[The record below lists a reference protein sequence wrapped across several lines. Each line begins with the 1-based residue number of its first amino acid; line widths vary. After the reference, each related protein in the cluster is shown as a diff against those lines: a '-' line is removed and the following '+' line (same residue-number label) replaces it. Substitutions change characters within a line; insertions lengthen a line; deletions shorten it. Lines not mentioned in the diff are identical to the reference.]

1 MYHIFHK
8 KARGVSQ
15 ITVKFITLGCKTNFY
30 ESEALSQLFTDA
42 GYTVTNEKCADIL
55 IINTCTVTG
64 TGAAKSR
71 KLIRKAR
78 RENPNAVLAV
88 MGCLSQTEPESLKTE
103 NIDVLIGNKH
113 RDEIVSLCEAALC
126 GKKTEKIENILK
138 ETEFEELGIVHRQS
152 RIRAEIKIEDGCNNF
167 CSYCKIPYARG
178 PVRSRSLD
186 NIKKEAAILSNCG
199 EIVLTGIHIGSYG
212 KDLNDGTKLIDVIEA
227 VAESSNVK
235 RLRLGSLEPVMIDEE
250 FVRRASK
257 LKNLC
262 PQFHLSLQSGCDN
275 TLKAMRRRYSTDD
288 FRTAV
293 KNLRS
298 SFLDVAITTDLIV
311 GFPGE
316 TEADFE
322 ASKAFCEEI
331 GFSQMHIFPYSKR
344 EGTIAATLP
353 NQVDENEKNRRTH
366 IMLDLAANM
375 KEDFYKRYIGR
386 TLPVLFEQKKG
397 NLFIGYTPN
406 YMEVRAT
413 SDKDLCGKCAD
424 AKILSYDRENEY
436 LAGIAL

>member
-1 MYHIFHK
+1 M
-8 KARGVSQ
+8 
-15 ITVKFITLGCKTNFY
+15 GCKTNFY
-30 ESEALSQLFTDA
+30 ESEAVAQLFKEA
-42 GYTVTNEKCADIL
+42 GYTITTEKYADIC

-88 MGCLSQTEPESLKTE
+88 MGCLAQTEAESLRKE

-113 RDEIVSLCEAALC
+113 RKEIVALCETALN
-126 GKKTEKIENILK
+126 GKKTEKVDDILK
-138 ETEFEELGIVHRQS
+138 ETEFEELGIIANQS
-152 RIRAEIKIEDGCNNF
+152 RVRAEIKIEDGCNNF

-178 PVRSRSLD
+178 PVRSRSLS
-186 NIKKEAAILSNCG
+186 NIKKEAQLLSNCP

-227 VAESSNVK
+227 VAESSNVQ

-250 FVRRASK
+250 FVNRASK

-275 TLKAMRRRYSTDD
+275 TLKAMRRRYTTDD
-288 FRTAV
+288 FRRAV

-298 SFLDVAITTDLIV
+298 SFPDAVITTDLIV

-316 TEADFE
+316 TDADFE
-322 ASKAFCEEI
+322 ASKTFCEEI
-331 GFSQMHIFPYSKR
+331 SFSQMHIFPYSKR
-344 EGTIAATLP
+344 EGTKAATLP

-366 IMLDLAANM
+366 IMLKAAADM
-375 KEDFYKRYIGR
+375 KEEFCKNYIGKI
-386 TLPVLFEQKKG
+386 LPVLFEQKKG
-397 NLFIGYTPN
+397 GLWIGYTPN
-406 YMEVRAT
+406 YMEVRIK
-413 SDKDLCGKCAD
+413 SDADLCGKTED
-424 AKILSYDRENEY
+424 IKILSYDRENEF
-436 LAGIAL
+436 LIGKG

>member
-1 MYHIFHK
+1 M
-8 KARGVSQ
+8 A
-15 ITVKFITLGCKTNFY
+15 
-30 ESEALSQLFTDA
+30 QLFEEA
-42 GYTVTNEKCADIL
+42 GYTIVSKGSADIC

-88 MGCLSQTEPESLKTE
+88 MGCLAQTEPDTLKAE

-113 RDEIVSLCEAALC
+113 RKDMVSLCEDALK
-126 GKKTEKIENILK
+126 GEKIEKIGDILK
-138 ETEFEELGIVHRQS
+138 ETEYEELGIINRQS

-178 PVRSRSLD
+178 PVRSRSLG
-186 NIKKEAAILSNCG
+186 NIKEEARLLGKSG
-199 EIVLTGIHIGSYG
+199 FSEIVLTGIHIGSYG
-212 KDLNDGTKLIDVIEA
+212 RDLKDGTSLIDVIET
-227 VAESSNVK
+227 VAEISGVL

-250 FVRRASK
+250 FVRRISK

-275 TLKAMRRRYSTDD
+275 TLKAMRRRYTTED
-288 FRTAV
+288 FRAAV

-298 SFLDVAITTDLIV
+298 AFPDAAITTDLIV

-316 TEADFE
+316 SCADFE

-344 EGTIAATLP
+344 EGTLAALFP
-353 NQVDENEKNRRTH
+353 DQIEESEKNRRAH
-366 IMLDLAANM
+366 IMLSVAADM
-375 KEDFYKRYIGR
+375 KKNFYKSYIGK

-397 NLFIGYTPN
+397 DFWIGYTPN
-406 YMEVRAT
+406 YMEVRCKSA
-413 SDKDLCGKCAD
+413 LCEKTID
-424 AKILSYDRENEY
+424 VKILSYDSENEC
-436 LAGIAL
+436 LISEKR